1 MFGQGLVTHGV
12 LPKEYSEFLVVL
24 QDKALNRGGETDRA
38 DVHGGLW
45 EGEE

>member
-24 QDKALNRGGETDRA
+24 QDKALNRGGETEIEQMFMED
-38 DVHGGLW
+38 
-45 EGEE
+45 